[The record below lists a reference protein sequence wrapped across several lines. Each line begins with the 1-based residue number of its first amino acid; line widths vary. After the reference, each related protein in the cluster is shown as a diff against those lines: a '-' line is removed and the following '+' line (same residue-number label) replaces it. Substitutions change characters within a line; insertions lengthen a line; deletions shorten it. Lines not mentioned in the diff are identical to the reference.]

1 MRKEVFDY
9 CLTYSNMHKNIYQKV
24 DNYYIG
30 YTNKGEE
37 FYIDEEDF
45 SLVSKYMWR
54 INKGR
59 VVTTIQGNA
68 KYKQTQLALH
78 NLVLH
83 NYNTELIPHHIN
95 GLKTDCRKMNLK
107 IIDVNEIRSNNLR
120 KNKKQREVQQLT
132 DLEKENIKNDMEK
145 LLKKYNITKN
155 GLFRAIGWK

>member
-1 MRKEVFDY
+1 MRKELFDY
-9 CLTYSNMHKNIYQKV
+9 CLTCSSIHKNIYQKV
-24 DNYYIG
+24 DDYYIG

-45 SLVSKYMWR
+45 LLVSKYMWR
-54 INKGR
+54 TNKGR
-59 VVTTIQGNA
+59 VVTTIQGNT

-83 NYNTELIPHHIN
+83 NYSSERIPHHIN
-95 GLKTDCRKMNLK
+95 GLKTDCRKRNLT